1 MKAAR
6 ESELLSSIMEALQ
19 DLVTHKHEAV
29 RTAAGEANETLRL
42 YSAAHAAKVDKK
54 KEETKSSRNPYRY

>member
-6 ESELLSSIMEALQ
+6 SPELLTAILEALQ
-19 DLVTHKHEAV
+19 ELITHKHEAV

-54 KEETKSSRNPYRY
+54 KEETKSCRNPYRY